1 MKFNYI
7 IIVLLLI
14 IVKVLS
20 QDITKCQATTEKYSN
35 CVSSFHA
42 ESFETK
48 CETFSSALC
57 QQLFKSPKTILK
69 DCDEEFIEIT
79 SAVLKDM
86 NNILQ
91 YTCYKDEEGE
101 YCPLSKIIQ
110 ETEIHPDIYE
120 KQKFSEIFEN
130 IKESCSSERCL
141 KISISYMESIKSM
154 LDDDQSEEKEDIQTL
169 ISYLNK
175 CPKDNNDNNSE
186 NSNNKSGNDTHTGNN
201 VKNNNNNIN
210 INSNNSNN
218 NNSNNNGNDNGN
230 SNSEVNKSKNS
241 SNSKSNNSSKDNNSS
256 KNNNSSKVIN
266 ISNNSNSVN
275 GNSKTSSDVNNNNS
289 NSVNK
294 NDISSN
300 NKGNSEFDP
309 SNISEVLS
317 NNDESDSTV
326 LITALDHNQ
335 NDQFG
340 SLNDGD
346 GDGAGAGAG
355 DVVTNNAVDPTNALN
370 NDGYINDD
378 IGIKTSL
385 ENTTYN
391 NTISENNINVVPDQS
406 GSPQRIILSYS
417 FSIILLSLI
426 LYI

>member
-141 KISISYMESIKSM
+141 KISISYMESIKS
-154 LDDDQSEEKEDIQTL
+154 I
-169 ISYLNK
+169 
-175 CPKDNNDNNSE
+175 
-186 NSNNKSGNDTHTGNN
+186 
-201 VKNNNNNIN
+201 
-210 INSNNSNN
+210 
-218 NNSNNNGNDNGN
+218 
-230 SNSEVNKSKNS
+230 
-241 SNSKSNNSSKDNNSS
+241 
-256 KNNNSSKVIN
+256 
-266 ISNNSNSVN
+266 
-275 GNSKTSSDVNNNNS
+275 
-289 NSVNK
+289 
-294 NDISSN
+294 
-300 NKGNSEFDP
+300 EFDP